1 VETLL
6 RIALSNAL
14 AAGGLA
20 LAAGVVGRFC
30 RRPALVHS
38 LWLLVLLK
46 LLTPPLVTVPLPW
59 PAAPEPTR
67 YPAPAHETLM
77 RGGTDEPL
85 PAEGDEELPV
95 ALLEVLHDP
104 APAASEAPPVAAVTG
119 WPVLPWTALLPALWA
134 AGTAGWVGLAVWRLW
149 HFARLL
155 RFARPAPRG
164 LRKQAR
170 DIAARLG
177 LERCPPVVLVPGQIS
192 PMLWALAGQAR
203 LLLPADLLDRLSRE
217 QQATLLAHELAH
229 LRRRDHWV
237 RRLEFVVC
245 ALYWWHPAVWW
256 ACRELREAEEQ
267 CCDAWVVWALPGIG
281 RAYALTLV
289 ETVDFLSEARAALPA
304 LASGVGH
311 VDNLRRRV
319 TMIMR
324 GATPRALTWGG
335 CLVVFGLAAFL
346 LPLLPTWA
354 HSDPADDEKPVRAG
368 DGRVEVQV
376 RDELRRGE
384 QDKDRADIKKL
395 EAEVAEMR
403 KRLQEAEERLKRA
416 HAHMADTTGHDGHKK
431 MILIIEGPNGVER
444 RIEIPDG
451 AGSAGPRGE
460 GRVFIREEKVDG
472 GKMEIRRPEGGDM
485 RGRIIINP
493 REGDGRPGMQPGA
506 GGPPPGVPGGGRS
519 PADLERKLDEIIREI
534 DELRRELK
542 RQPGPGGFG
551 GPGVPGR
558 PGGDDN
564 RRFTP
569 LNPPQPSQPPQPSGA
584 ARPPAPP
591 VPVTPAVPPPPPR
604 ESEERPSDTLPR

>member
-14 AAGGLA
+14 AAGILA
-20 LAAGVVGRFC
+20 LAAGAVGRCC

-59 PAAPEPTR
+59 PAAPEPVLAPE
-67 YPAPAHETLM
+67 PAPETPALA
-77 RGGTDEPL
+77 RTNEP
-85 PAEGDEELPV
+85 PPTEADVDLPV
-95 ALLEVLHDP
+95 AWLEVRADAP
-104 APAASEAPPVAAVTG
+104 SPAATEAPPAAAVAGGPVPG
-119 WPVLPWTALLPALWA
+119 WTTLLPALWA
-134 AGTAGWVGLAVWRLW
+134 AGSAGWVGLAAWRLW
-149 HFARLL
+149 RFARLL
-155 RFARPAPRG
+155 RFARPAPRR

-177 LERCPPVVLVPGQIS
+177 LERCPPVVLVPGQLS
-192 PMLWALAGQAR
+192 PMLWALAGSVR
-203 LLLPADLLDRLSRE
+203 LLLPAELLGRLSRE

-237 RRLEFVVC
+237 RRLEFVVT

-267 CCDAWVVWALPGIG
+267 CCDAWVVWALPGTG

-289 ETVDFLSEARAALPA
+289 ETVDFLSEARTALPA

-354 HSDPADDEKPVRAG
+354 RSDPADDEKPVRAG
-368 DGRVEVQV
+368 EGRVEVQV
-376 RDELRRGE
+376 RDDLRRAE

-395 EAEVAEMR
+395 EAEIVEIR
-403 KRLQEAEERLKRA
+403 KKLQEAEERLKKA
-416 HAHMADTTGHDGHKK
+416 HARASDAGGHDGHKK
-431 MILIIEGPNGVER
+431 MFLIIEGPDGKER

-451 AGSAGPRGE
+451 AGRVDVQGG
-460 GRVFIREEKVDG
+460 GRIFIREEKVDG
-472 GKMEIRRPEGGDM
+472 GKMEIRRLEPGEM
-485 RGRIIINP
+485 RGDIIIN
-493 REGDGRPGMQPGA
+493 RGEKERRPGMAPGA
-506 GGPPPGVPGGGRS
+506 GGPPPGVPGGGRNA
-519 PADLERKLDEIIREI
+519 PDLERRLDEIIREI

-542 RQPGPGGFG
+542 RQPGPGFG
-551 GPGVPGR
+551 GPGGPDR
-558 PGGDDN
+558 PRGEGE
-564 RRFTP
+564 RRFNP
-569 LNPPQPSQPPQPSGA
+569 PNPPQPPQPPQPLAGV
-584 ARPPAPP
+584 RPPVPPVPPVPPAPP
-591 VPVTPAVPPPPPR
+591 R
-604 ESEERPSDTLPR
+604 EPEERP